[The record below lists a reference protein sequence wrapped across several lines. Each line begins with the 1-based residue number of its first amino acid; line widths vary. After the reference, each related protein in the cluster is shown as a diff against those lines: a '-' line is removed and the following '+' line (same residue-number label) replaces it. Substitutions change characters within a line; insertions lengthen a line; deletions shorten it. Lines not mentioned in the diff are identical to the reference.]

1 MKMSDKR
8 QCMATTKAGTPCRN
22 SSRPGSAYCY
32 IHETVHNNERAKLK
46 ELVTELNELAADLQK
61 LSPTYNPPPFSR
73 QGLLELLKKNGQR
86 FKPEIQSGL
95 LRDLQASLEGASA
108 KDLLDLETWKG
119 LWFVLNYSLQNESA
133 GIGEKLAALP
143 GVGLLNDMRGMLSG
157 ARPADL
163 LEIDTWKGMWFLLN
177 YSAQN
182 QIESMKQRLTGSE
195 G

>member
-1 MKMSDKR
+1 MSDKK
-8 QCMATTKAGTPCRN
+8 QCIAITKAGTACRN

-32 IHETVHNNERAKLK
+32 IHQTASERAKLK

-61 LSPTYNPPPFSR
+61 LSPTYSPPPFSR

-86 FKPEIQSGL
+86 FKPEIHSGL
-95 LRDLQASLEGASA
+95 LRDLQTSLEGASA

-119 LWFVLNYSLQNESA
+119 LWFVLNYSLQHESA
-133 GIGEKLAALP
+133 GMREKLAALP
-143 GVGLLNDMRGMLSG
+143 GAGLLNDIRGMFSG

-182 QIESMKQRLTGSE
+182 QIESVKQRLTGNE